1 MIRDFYCN
9 YTKSKTEFVTN
20 YRRLTG
26 FDMSKFTSYLQSI
39 LRPDCRDSV
48 KSLALFVSVI
58 VMVILSLCLGAAMII
73 DVTKDGCLD
82 MDLPGAGIFELSLGG
97 LVTGSGIPKILGE
110 KFKSDSESSRKKKK
124 TTIEEDGE
132 AE

>member
-1 MIRDFYCN
+1 
-9 YTKSKTEFVTN
+9 
-20 YRRLTG
+20 
-26 FDMSKFTSYLQSI
+26 MSKITTYLQSI
-39 LRPDCRDSV
+39 LRSDSKNSV
-48 KSLALFVSVI
+48 KSLALFVSVV
-58 VMVILSLCLGAAMII
+58 VMVILSMCLGAAMII

-110 KFKSDSESSRKKKK
+110 RFRSEAESNNRKKK

-132 AE
+132 VE